1 MKLDTPLCLA
11 LDARNLQDIR
21 SPSAA
26 LRYSGRQRGLSLV
39 ELMVAVVIGLVGILA
54 MTQAYITSDRFNR
67 STMGEGSAQ
76 TNGLIAMY
84 QLERDL
90 RMSGYGIANSTA
102 LGCGQVRWFYTPNY
116 STNINATSTLP
127 VITLAPVVITTSGTE
142 PHTITTF
149 FATESEQIM
158 PTVLTNF
165 NAAANKATLD
175 GAAAYS
181 DLDKD
186 IVMFISRTTPTTCT
200 LARITSKSS
209 QEITMA
215 SGVAGGELNPA
226 AWASFPT
233 YASDDTILNLGYPTI
248 RTYSI
253 NNRKLRVI
261 DLLDQAAGQSPI
273 DVVDGI
279 VDMRAQYGK
288 DNGGGGGTAND
299 GVVDEYNSTTPTT
312 SAEWQQVLS
321 IRLAVLARVGTYE
334 KPTSGT
340 VCDATTS
347 TNAPTWSGGSFSK
360 MDFATTTSEDRCYRY
375 RVYESN
381 VPLRNM
387 IWRAL

>member
-1 MKLDTPLCLA
+1 MKLTP
-11 LDARNLQDIR
+11 RF
-21 SPSAA
+21 SPAAA
-26 LRYSGRQRGLSLV
+26 LTGSRRLTTIKGVNARQRGLSLV

-90 RMSGYGIANSTA
+90 RMSGYGIANSTV
-102 LGCGQVRWFYTPNY
+102 LGCGQVRWFYTPRY
-116 STNINATSTLP
+116 STNINSTSTLP
-127 VITLAPVVITTSGTE
+127 VITIAPVVITTSGTE

-149 FATESEQIM
+149 FSTESEQIM
-158 PTVLTNF
+158 PTVLSNF
-165 NAAANKATLD
+165 TAATNKATLD
-175 GAAAYS
+175 GAAAFS
-181 DLDKD
+181 AGDLLLF
-186 IVMFISRTTPTTCT
+186 VTRTSPTTCT
-200 LARITSKSS
+200 FGRITAKSG
-209 QEITMA
+209 QEVTMA
-215 SGVAGGELNPA
+215 SGVAGGEFNPA
-226 AWASFPT
+226 AWASFPS
-233 YASDDTILNLGYPTI
+233 YASDDSVLNLGYPSI

-253 NNRKLRVI
+253 NNRKLRVT

-312 SAEWQQVLS
+312 AAEWQQVLS
-321 IRLAVLARVGTYE
+321 IRLAILARVGTYE
-334 KPTSGT
+334 KPATGT
-340 VCDATTS
+340 DCDATTS
-347 TNAPTWSGGSFSK
+347 SNAPSWSGGSFSK

>member
-1 MKLDTPLCLA
+1 MKLTMRLCPGPHTGIPDNSHKL
-11 LDARNLQDIR
+11 
-21 SPSAA
+21 SAVQA
-26 LRYSGRQRGLSLV
+26 IPGRQRGLSLV

-90 RMSGYGIANSTA
+90 RMSGYGIANSTV

-127 VITLAPVVITTSGTE
+127 VITIAPVVITTNGSE

-149 FATESEQIM
+149 FSTESEQIM
-158 PTVLTNF
+158 PTVLSNF
-165 NAAANKATLD
+165 SGATNKATLD
-175 GAAAYS
+175 GAAAFS
-181 DLDKD
+181 AGDLLLF
-186 IVMFISRTTPTTCT
+186 VTRTTPTTCT
-200 LARITSKSS
+200 FGRITSKSG
-209 QEITMA
+209 QEVTMA
-215 SGVAGGELNPA
+215 SGIAGGQFNPA

-233 YASDDTILNLGYPTI
+233 YASDDSVLNLGYPAI
-248 RTYSI
+248 RSYSI
-253 NNRKLRVI
+253 TNRKLRVT
-261 DLLDQAAGQSPI
+261 DLLDQAAGLSPI

-279 VDMRAQYGK
+279 LDMRAQYGK
-288 DNGGGGGTAND
+288 DNGGGGTAND
-299 GVVDEYNSTTPTT
+299 GIVDEYNSTTPTT
-312 SAEWQQVLS
+312 TAEWQQVLS
-321 IRLAVLARVGTYE
+321 VRLAILARVGTYE
-334 KPTSGT
+334 KPASGT
-340 VCDATTS
+340 DCDATTS
-347 TNAPTWSGGSFSK
+347 TNAPTWTGGSFSK
-360 MDFATTTSEDRCYRY
+360 LDFVTTTSEDRCYRY

>member
-1 MKLDTPLCLA
+1 MKLMTRLCPVLSAGNPDDSHPLLTA
-11 LDARNLQDIR
+11 PGHF
-21 SPSAA
+21 S
-26 LRYSGRQRGLSLV
+26 RQSGLSLV

-67 STMGEGSAQ
+67 ATMGEGSAQ

-102 LGCGQVRWFYTPNY
+102 LGCGQIRWFYTPNY
-116 STNINATSTLP
+116 STNINASSTLP
-127 VITLAPVVITTSGTE
+127 VITLAPVVITTSGTD

-149 FATESEQIM
+149 FSTVSEQIM
-158 PTVLTNF
+158 PTVVANF
-165 NAAANKATLD
+165 TAATNKATLD
-175 GAAAYS
+175 GAAAFS
-181 DLDKD
+181 AGDLLLF
-186 IVMFISRTTPTTCT
+186 VTRTLPTTC
-200 LARITSKSS
+200 AFGRITSKSG

-215 SGVAGGELNPA
+215 SGVAGGQFNPA

-233 YASDDTILNLGYPTI
+233 YASDDSVLNLGFPAI

-253 NNRKLRVI
+253 TSRKLRVT
-261 DLLDQAAGQSPI
+261 DLLDQAAGQAPI

-312 SAEWQQVLS
+312 TAEWQQVLS

-334 KPTSGT
+334 KPATGT
-340 VCDATTS
+340 DCDATTA
-347 TNAPTWSGGSFSK
+347 TNAPTWSGGSFAN